1 MKALINF
8 YRNFQV
14 RIQIMW
20 KLWYY
25 YKTSNCLIYIKSGKL
40 STKSELSHYSF
51 SNLRFLAEAYLMSYE
66 QKSHCNVALT
76 LTDRA
81 STTN

>member
-25 YKTSNCLIYIKSGKL
+25 YKTSNCLIYIK
-40 STKSELSHYSF
+40 
-51 SNLRFLAEAYLMSYE
+51 
-66 QKSHCNVALT
+66 
-76 LTDRA
+76 
-81 STTN
+81 